1 MSRRADGALERDI
14 LAELWSAGDP
24 LTPADVRDRLGQGLA
39 YTTVATVLGR
49 LHDKG
54 LVERTTQG
62 RGFAYRSA
70 VSEAELAARRITEL
84 VSTAA
89 DRGAVLSGFVHHLSR
104 RDAAT
109 LRALLD
115 KQTPAQRRQP

>member
-14 LAELWSAGDP
+14 LAELWSASEP
-24 LTPADVRDRLGQGLA
+24 LTPADVRERLGHDLA

-54 LVERTTQG
+54 LVDRLAQG
-62 RGFAYRSA
+62 RGFAYRST

-84 VSTAA
+84 VSAA
-89 DRGAVLSGFVHHLSR
+89 GDRGAVLSSFVHHLSR

-115 KQTPAQRRQP
+115 QRNPTTRRQ